1 VWAVWADHPLC
12 CASFH
17 GVRCLVATGLH
28 LYGGDLFMLWARPS
42 EVLFYSL
49 SSAGPHA
56 AHQREG
62 APPAALDVTAGDA
75 TDNRAASRVALED
88 MEVARGGLGFQYVGD
103 ILPLEFFSMGNTCL
117 DTLRTAHLVCLWIP
131 W

>member
-1 VWAVWADHPLC
+1 MLRVWADHPLC

-17 GVRCLVATGLH
+17 GVRCLVAIGLR
-28 LYGGDLFMLWARPS
+28 LCGGDLFMLWPRPS

-62 APPAALDVTAGDA
+62 APPAALDVTARGA

-88 MEVARGGLGFQYVGD
+88 MGVAREGLGFQYVGVL
-103 ILPLEFFSMGNTCL
+103 LPLEFS
-117 DTLRTAHLVCLWIP
+117 P
-131 W
+131 WGTTV